1 MLEYIFFHKLS
12 LDQFIEQLEQRS
24 IPCEVRDDE
33 MGLVAAVA
41 DDLDEALIEQVDEIY
56 EALMDST
63 RKLFDDDEKANEIH
77 GAAIGITLKNG
88 NSVDV
93 RVSPELLNR
102 VLTAISYEELNE
114 LVEAIVEGVENPDH
128 RPFCQR

>member
-63 RKLFDDDEKANEIH
+63 RKL
-77 GAAIGITLKNG
+77 LL
-88 NSVDV
+88 S
-93 RVSPELLNR
+93 ELR
-102 VLTAISYEELNE
+102 SRTATTSMYWS
-114 LVEAIVEGVENPDH
+114 APS
-128 RPFCQR
+128 F